1 MTFVRFSSVSA
12 SFCNSFYLNFI
23 NSQIFHVVFILTGMV
38 ILDFKVSEDLLMFS
52 IYSGSGIYCLIE
64 ALARLLILLISYL
77 TKGIECRP
85 VHTCPI
91 YTNGYDSSNRW
102 SIGTNGRIGTNRK
115 GCHSNGSVGE
125 YASH

>member
-1 MTFVRFSSVSA
+1 MTQWSQSGGPWLDSRFGH
-12 SFCNSFYLNFI
+12 L
-23 NSQIFHVVFILTGMV
+23 Q
-38 ILDFKVSEDLLMFS
+38 DLLDS
-52 IYSGSGIYCLIE
+52 VHSRVHSP
-64 ALARLLILLISYL
+64 
-77 TKGIECRP
+77 P